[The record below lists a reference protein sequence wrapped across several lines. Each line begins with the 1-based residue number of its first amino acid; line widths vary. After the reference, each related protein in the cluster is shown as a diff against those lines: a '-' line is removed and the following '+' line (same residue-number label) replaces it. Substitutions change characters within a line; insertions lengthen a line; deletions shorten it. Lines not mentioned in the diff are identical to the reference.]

1 MRVERSGFRG
11 RWHRL
16 AVDLSPLRS
25 SRDFRYLWLGELI
38 SETGSQI
45 TLVAVFVQV
54 FALTHSSAAVGLVGL
69 VQLVPLALAALFGGP
84 LIDRV
89 DRRRLLLVAQCSQ
102 AGASAL
108 AARGRARRAPAP
120 RPRVCGRRPR
130 RRVRRLLAVD
140 APPR

>member
-1 MRVERSGFRG
+1 MRVGRSGLG
-11 RWHRL
+11 SRWRRL
-16 AVDLSPLRS
+16 AVDLSPLRE

-54 FALTHSSAAVGLVGL
+54 YALTHSPAAVGAVGL
-69 VQLVPLALAALFGGP
+69 VQLVPLALAALLGGP

-102 AGASAL
+102 AGEQQ
-108 AARGRARRAPAP
+108 RGRA
-120 RPRVCGRRPR
+120 G
-130 RRVRRLLAVD
+130 LAALGD
-140 APPR
+140 E